1 MDRLSLKTAA
11 KQQIKGNIG
20 MLFVC
25 LLIVGVLSSI
35 VPGLATII
43 VGPPLSLGLAMI
55 FLGMTRDEKPEVNTL
70 FNGFSYMGPSILLYI
85 MVLVFT
91 FLWSLLFIIPGII
104 KGISYSM
111 SFFILAENP
120 EMTASEALDE
130 SKRITSGH
138 IGDIFVLYLSFIPW
152 ILLCYITCGLALIYV
167 LPYMQATMANCYLE
181 LKNN

>member
-11 KQQIKGNIG
+11 KQQIQGNIG
-20 MLFVC
+20 ILFVC
-25 LLIVGVLSSI
+25 LLIEGVLSSI
-35 VPGLATII
+35 IPGLAAVI
-43 VGPPLSLGLAMI
+43 VGPPLALGMSMVYLGL
-55 FLGMTRDEKPEVNTL
+55 TRGEKADVSTL
-70 FNGFSYMGPSILLYI
+70 FNGFSYMGPSILLFI
-85 MVLVFT
+85 LVLVFT
-91 FLWSLLFIIPGII
+91 SLWSLLFIIPGIV

-152 ILLCYITCGLALIYV
+152 MLLCYITCGLALIYV
-167 LPYMQATMANCYLE
+167 MPYMQATMANCYLE